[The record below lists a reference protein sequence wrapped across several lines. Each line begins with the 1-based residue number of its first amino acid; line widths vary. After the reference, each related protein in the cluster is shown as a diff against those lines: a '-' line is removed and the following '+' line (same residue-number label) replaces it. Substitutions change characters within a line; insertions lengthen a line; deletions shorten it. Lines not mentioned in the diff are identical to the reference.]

1 MARIRTSSG
10 FTITELLVATGLASA
25 FFLIGAS
32 VIQQLFQFQKD
43 VNTRL
48 MDTFAVT
55 NFHRSLTTDLEGSY
69 WHRFGAFSC
78 VSSNALMETNSTA
91 NFILSP
97 NGMIEFV
104 TADYSSTIGNVPNTT
119 ELTVAS
125 MRNLDVGNYV
135 LLSLAA
141 DPSIV
146 SLYRVRTVDRDAGRI
161 TLDTASLAVAGSSCN
176 FALSSRPLTDF
187 FGATAGSNAILTR
200 IKIVQYRITDGTLTR
215 TALPAGSAE
224 NLMDRM
230 NSMSMRSTWA
240 ASADGT
246 TAEKQYGQMKFQV
259 VLDHNQSTLMGAK
272 QTSRKQETVVA
283 QYALNSFQ
291 YLNRNF
297 TSGSAPITA
306 SFPSCSVG
314 FNFRP
319 GSLKVASA
327 HYSDTVPISIAGF
340 VSTDKVKGATIDLTF
355 SARPGAQI
363 DCFKFDPDSSD
374 TPYPNSGSLTGSGM
388 SQTISLAQTATG
400 FDIYTCAVKGTVDV
414 AASMTYF
421 ATDINQTKTISCSA
435 EAIEAPTKYQFIS
448 TKPTCN
454 REMASYD
461 MGSEMFNT
469 ISTGSSVSIGKFGV
483 DLSSSCEWQGQGD
496 SSSDGVA
503 DNCDWGSHAG
513 LELRR
518 IYLRPYHQQV
528 YGPDN
533 ATPIFSAQGA
543 YINCD

>member
-48 MDTFAVT
+48 MDSFSIT
-55 NFHRSLTTDLEGSY
+55 NFHRSLNQDLEGSY

-78 VSSNALMETNSTA
+78 ASSNRLMETMGTSEVNLNSSGG
-91 NFILSP
+91 FL
-97 NGMIEFV
+97 EFV

-141 DPSIV
+141 DPSVV
-146 SLYRVRTVDRDAGRI
+146 SLFRVRSVARDTGRI
-161 TLDTASLAVAGSSCN
+161 NLDTTSLSVAGSNCN
-176 FALSSRPLTDF
+176 FALPSRPLTDF
-187 FGATAGSNAILTR
+187 FGASASSNALLTR
-200 IKIVQYRITDGTLTR
+200 IKIVQYRITGGSLTR
-215 TALPAGSAE
+215 TALPGGSAE
-224 NLMDRM
+224 ELMDKM
-230 NSMSMRSTWA
+230 NSMNVRSTWA

-246 TAEKQYGQMKFQV
+246 AAKIFGQMKFQV
-259 VLDHNQSTLMGAK
+259 VLDHNQSTLMGSK
-272 QTSRKQETVVA
+272 QTSRKQENVTA

-306 SFPSCSVG
+306 TFPSCSVG
-314 FNFRP
+314 VNFRP
-319 GSLKVASA
+319 GSLKVSSA
-327 HYSDTVPISIAGF
+327 HYSDTVPVSLAGY
-340 VSTDKVKGATIDLTF
+340 VSTDKVKGATIDVNF
-355 SARPGAQI
+355 SPRTGAQI
-363 DCFKFDPDSSD
+363 DCFKYDPDSSD
-374 TPYPNSGSLTGSGM
+374 LPYQVTGIGM

-400 FDIYTCAVKGTVDV
+400 FDIYTCAVKGIVDV
-414 AASMTYF
+414 VAAMTYF
-421 ATDINQTKTISCSA
+421 ATDINQTKTIPCSV
-435 EAIEAPTKYQFIS
+435 ESIEAPTRYIFIGAAP
-448 TKPTCN
+448 KCD
-454 REMASYD
+454 RELASYD
-461 MGSEMFNT
+461 MGSEMYNT
-469 ISTGSSVSIGKFGV
+469 ISTGSTVSIGKFGV
-483 DLSSSCEWQGQGD
+483 DMDSSCQWQGQADASATGL
-496 SSSDGVA
+496 A

-518 IYLRPYHQQV
+518 IYLRPYKQQV
-528 YGPDN
+528 YAADKV
-533 ATPIFSAQGA
+533 TPLFSSQGA